1 MSAEL
6 TRIACQISFAFDLKR
21 SRQQTGVFESN
32 LCGEDNMTLREEAD
46 KIIKE
51 AITKVLP
58 DEAVKQALKNR
69 KPVKGKLY
77 LVAVGKAA
85 WQMANAAANLLNG
98 QIEKGIHSGDRM
110 F

>member
-6 TRIACQISFAFDLKR
+6 TRIACQISCAFDLKKKQATKQVCL
-21 SRQQTGVFESN
+21 SQIYG
-32 LCGEDNMTLREEAD
+32 GEDNMTLREEAD

-69 KPVKGKLY
+69 KPVKGKLI
-77 LVAVGKAA
+77 LWRLEKQPGR
-85 WQMANAAANLLNG
+85 WQM
-98 QIEKGIHSGDRM
+98 QPQTS
-110 F
+110 

>member
-6 TRIACQISFAFDLKR
+6 TRIACQISCAFDLKR

-32 LCGEDNMTLREEAD
+32 LWGEDNMTLREEAD

-58 DEAVKQALKNR
+58 DEAVKQALKTENR
-69 KPVKGKLY
+69 
-77 LVAVGKAA
+77 
-85 WQMANAAANLLNG
+85 
-98 QIEKGIHSGDRM
+98 
-110 F
+110 

>member
-1 MSAEL
+1 
-6 TRIACQISFAFDLKR
+6 
-21 SRQQTGVFESN
+21 
-32 LCGEDNMTLREEAD
+32 MTLREEAD

-85 WQMANAAANLLNG
+85 W
-98 QIEKGIHSGDRM
+98 
-110 F
+110 

>member
-1 MSAEL
+1 
-6 TRIACQISFAFDLKR
+6 
-21 SRQQTGVFESN
+21 
-32 LCGEDNMTLREEAD
+32 MTLREEAD

-85 WQMANAAANLLNG
+85 WQMDSCQNVIHALS
-98 QIEKGIHSGDRM
+98 GIPDHSL
-110 F
+110 

>member
-1 MSAEL
+1 
-6 TRIACQISFAFDLKR
+6 
-21 SRQQTGVFESN
+21 
-32 LCGEDNMTLREEAD
+32 MTLREEAD

-69 KPVKGKLY
+69 KTVKGKLY

-85 WQMANAAANLLNG
+85 WQMANAAANILNG
-98 QIEKGIHSGDRM
+98 QIEKGIVITKYGHIQETFRGSNVLKQDIR
-110 F
+110 FRIQIPLRPHRK

>member
-1 MSAEL
+1 
-6 TRIACQISFAFDLKR
+6 
-21 SRQQTGVFESN
+21 
-32 LCGEDNMTLREEAD
+32 MTLREEAD

-77 LVAVGKAA
+77 LVAVGKINYK
-85 WQMANAAANLLNG
+85 WYSFFMQITGNLPYL
-98 QIEKGIHSGDRM
+98 
-110 F
+110 

>member
-1 MSAEL
+1 
-6 TRIACQISFAFDLKR
+6 
-21 SRQQTGVFESN
+21 
-32 LCGEDNMTLREEAD
+32 MTLREEAD

-77 LVAVGKAA
+77 QQLYLPSAGCEDTGA
-85 WQMANAAANLLNG
+85 G
-98 QIEKGIHSGDRM
+98 SGRPEKRI
-110 F
+110 

>member
-1 MSAEL
+1 
-6 TRIACQISFAFDLKR
+6 
-21 SRQQTGVFESN
+21 
-32 LCGEDNMTLREEAD
+32 MTLREEAD

-85 WQMANAAANLLNG
+85 WQMANAAANILNG
-98 QIEKGIHSGDRM
+98 QCSMGSLCLKWKK
-110 F
+110 

>member
-1 MSAEL
+1 M
-6 TRIACQISFAFDLKR
+6 
-21 SRQQTGVFESN
+21 FESN

-69 KPVKGKLY
+69 KPVKGKTLPCGGWKSS
-77 LVAVGKAA
+77 LADGKCSRKPPE
-85 WQMANAAANLLNG
+85 WT
-98 QIEKGIHSGDRM
+98 D
-110 F
+110 